1 MHISAGTLVQYAP
14 IGVHE
19 IALGTGDAAYGGIT
33 SLCTLLSENGAY
45 ITRCCVDSLDY
56 ITWAPDVEP
65 R

>member
-1 MHISAGTLVQYAP
+1 MHISAGTLVQYASV
-14 IGVHE
+14 GVYE
-19 IALGTGDAAYGGIT
+19 IALVTGDPYMGAIT
-33 SLCTLLSENGAY
+33 SLCTLCSENGAY